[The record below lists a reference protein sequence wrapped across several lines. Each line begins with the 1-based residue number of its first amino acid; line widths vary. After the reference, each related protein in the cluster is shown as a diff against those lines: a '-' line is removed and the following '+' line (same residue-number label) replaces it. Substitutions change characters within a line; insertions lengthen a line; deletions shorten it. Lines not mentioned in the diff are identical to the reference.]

1 MTDKELH
8 KLKRS
13 ELLEI
18 MLEQSKEITRLKQQL
33 MLVEKQLK
41 NRELAIKEVGSI
53 AEAALSLS
61 RIFEEAQEAADLYLE
76 NVERICRQRAE
87 KYGVEEA
94 WLQFREVV
102 LPQEEG
108 SGDGSE

>member
-18 MLEQSKEITRLKQQL
+18 MLEQSKEITRLRKQVAQA
-33 MLVEKQLK
+33 EKQLK
-41 NRELAIKEVGSI
+41 KRELAMTEIGSI
-53 AEAALSLS
+53 AEASLALTEV
-61 RIFEEAQEAADLYLE
+61 FAEAQKAAGLYLE

-87 KYGVEEA
+87 KSGAAEE
-94 WLQFREVV
+94 WEQFKEA
-102 LPQEEG
+102 PASQEDT
-108 SGDGSE
+108 GDTCE